1 MSCPISHCAKPSE
14 KTGCFDRDDGT
25 QSFCVEKWKVAGFR
39 RSCIETRTDNDT
51 HCDTLAEVGDMQ
63 DVRPVSEVRWGDEQG
78 IAIGDTE
85 EIRFVSG
92 IMRVEGLAER
102 TEIAVDAV
110 ESQSN
115 TWAFLC
121 RNHRT
126 RPLSPSRGSRFSVN
140 GQNEPLTQA
149 LAVPSW
155 VGGDGKNVAPE
166 LDKSQE
172 PAPSPSR

>member
-39 RSCIETRTDNDT
+39 RTCIEARTDNDT

-126 RPLSPSRGSRFSVN
+126 RPVSPSRGSRFSVN

-149 LAVPSW
+149 LAVP
-155 VGGDGKNVAPE
+155 
-166 LDKSQE
+166 
-172 PAPSPSR
+172 